1 MNMYS
6 YYNHTEAISARLA
19 PGLKE
24 RIDFECAQYSGMN
37 RNKFLNQAAEM
48 LLALRQE
55 YRCGNL
61 RIEDLPS
68 SIRRYSYLIS
78 SC

>member
-1 MNMYS
+1 MYS

-19 PGLKE
+19 PGLKG
-24 RIDFECAQYSGMN
+24 RIDFECAQHSGMN
-37 RNKFLNQAAEM
+37 RNKFLNQAAE
-48 LLALRQE
+48 LLLSLRQE

-61 RIEDLPS
+61 KVEELPL
-68 SIRRYSYLIS
+68 SIRRYEYLIS

>member
-1 MNMYS
+1 MTMYS

-19 PGLKE
+19 PGLKD

-61 RIEDLPS
+61 DIKDLPS
-68 SIRRYSYLIS
+68 SIRRYAYLIS

>member
-1 MNMYS
+1 MTMYS

-19 PGLKE
+19 PGLKD
-24 RIDFECAQYSGMN
+24 RIDFECSQYDGMN
-37 RNKFLNQAAEM
+37 RNKFLNQAAEL

-61 RIEDLPS
+61 KTEDLPS
-68 SIRRYSYLIS
+68 SIRRYFYLIS

>member
-1 MNMYS
+1 MYS
-6 YYNHTEAISARLA
+6 YNNKTEAISARLS
-19 PGLKE
+19 PGLKG
-24 RIDFECAQYSGMN
+24 RIDFECTQYDRMN

-48 LLALRQE
+48 LLTLRQE

-61 RIEDLPS
+61 KIEDLPS
-68 SIRRYSYLIS
+68 SIRRYAYLIS

>member
-1 MNMYS
+1 MYS
-6 YYNHTEAISARLA
+6 YNNNTEAISARLA
-19 PGLKE
+19 PGLKD

-55 YRCGNL
+55 YRCGHL
-61 RIEDLPS
+61 KTEDLPS
-68 SIRRYSYLIS
+68 SIRRYAYLIS